1 MSLSCMEL
9 QLDQWLLT
17 KGRSSAGRP
26 LPCSLGAHFLEW
38 AGAGD
43 RVTPGAH
50 FLGHFI
56 RPGKT
61 QVSEKWLGPTGATRL
76 LVTWDEGRGIS
87 VSSVHHWTLCVSADT
102 LSSVCLVRA
111 TSPGA
116 SASLLGPLGSDAGH
130 LGPWGSAGSGPRR
143 AGGHLGP
150 AHEVDSFRPDGF
162 QCLLGTAPQAC

>member
-26 LPCSLGAHFLEW
+26 LPCSLEVHFLEW

-43 RVTPGAH
+43 RVTPPGAH

-61 QVSEKWLGPTGATRL
+61 WVSEKWLGPTGATHL
-76 LVTWDEGRGIS
+76 LVTRDEGRAIS
-87 VSSVHHWTLCVSADT
+87 VSSVRHRTPCVSPDT
-102 LSSVCLVRA
+102 PA
-111 TSPGA
+111 Q
-116 SASLLGPLGSDAGH
+116 SA
-130 LGPWGSAGSGPRR
+130 W
-143 AGGHLGP
+143 
-150 AHEVDSFRPDGF
+150 
-162 QCLLGTAPQAC
+162 